1 MTSKAGHCIRHERL
15 HVEDSILLLK
25 TTLCQSRE
33 ETESGTRGYMLRTIF
48 CCLRKIHCGKA
59 GRTLH
64 ERREVIGLGQY
75 FAIKDNLL
83 CLDRQDTASV
93 ARRSTQHNPTPTA
106 AVADPSQG
114 NQKRTNYK
122 DKQSICTAG
131 TFRLTCTHAMANQA
145 LLCQPYP
152 FRNQI
157 KSLRPHHD
165 INPKGH
171 PSGTT
176 RTHKYLNV

>member
-1 MTSKAGHCIRHERL
+1 MRNTLELQVLGTQHDTLAWATGMRVGASDHIIALFCIEY
-15 HVEDSILLLK
+15 
-25 TTLCQSRE
+25 
-33 ETESGTRGYMLRTIF
+33 GYVLVLYSD
-48 CCLRKIHCGKA
+48 CCA
-59 GRTLH
+59 TLH
-64 ERREVIGLGQY
+64 
-75 FAIKDNLL
+75 K
-83 CLDRQDTASV
+83 
-93 ARRSTQHNPTPTA
+93 HNPTPTA
-106 AVADPSQG
+106 AVVDPSQG

-152 FRNQI
+152 SKNQI

-165 INPKGH
+165 INPKGN
-171 PSGTT
+171 PLGTT

>member
-1 MTSKAGHCIRHERL
+1 MQRVPRNTPQRKSRWKPSSNPSKNA
-15 HVEDSILLLK
+15 ILVRRKNTGCVLMD
-25 TTLCQSRE
+25 TLDLSEGQS
-33 ETESGTRGYMLRTIF
+33 ESSFSY
-48 CCLRKIHCGKA
+48 CCHHNVHQVFP
-59 GRTLH
+59 T
-64 ERREVIGLGQY
+64 GLGSET
-75 FAIKDNLL
+75 N
-83 CLDRQDTASV
+83 V
-93 ARRSTQHNPTPTA
+93 ARRSTQHNPIPTA

-114 NQKRTNYK
+114 SQKRTNYK

-165 INPKGH
+165 INP
-171 PSGTT
+171 
-176 RTHKYLNV
+176 